1 MIDISFEIEA
11 EGKDEFC
18 RIIQGAALAV
28 MEHEGCNK
36 SVNITV
42 VSEDD
47 IRRINRDFRNIDRV
61 TDVLSFP
68 AWDGSLYDISDG
80 FLGDIAICLRRA
92 EEQAQEYGH
101 SLRREIAFLTVH
113 GMLHI
118 FGYDHMTPE
127 DEQVMMPLQNKIL
140 EEMGIAR

>member
-11 EGKDEFC
+11 EGKDEIC
-18 RIIQGAALAV
+18 GVIQGAALAV
-28 MEHEGCNK
+28 MEHEGFNA

-42 VSEDD
+42 VSEED

-68 AWDGSLYDISDG
+68 ARDGSLYDLSDG

-92 EEQAQEYGH
+92 EEQAEEYGH

-127 DEQVMMPLQNKIL
+127 DEQVMMPLQSKIL